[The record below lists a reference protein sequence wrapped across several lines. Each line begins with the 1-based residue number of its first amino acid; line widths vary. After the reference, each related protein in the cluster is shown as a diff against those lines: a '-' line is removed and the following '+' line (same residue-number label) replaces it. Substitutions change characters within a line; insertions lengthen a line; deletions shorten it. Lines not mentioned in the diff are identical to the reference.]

1 MSQRK
6 ANFHGGMLPLAR
18 AVRAEFG
25 IPVSFALAQAAN
37 ESAYGLATW
46 VSARNFY
53 GIKCVDGPV
62 GPAGIAIGC
71 TDGRT
76 TEAFDGRRVRL
87 TASFPKYRTALD
99 SMRDM
104 GSLLKRKHPGAM
116 AVRAPGRVRPQ
127 GPAGRL
133 RDGPG
138 VRRHDHRDHA
148 GEQAVPVR
156 PLNAGRGRHDA
167 GPALLLA

>member
-46 VSARNFY
+46 VSARNFHR
-53 GIKCVDGPV
+53 IKCVDGSV
-62 GPAGIAIGC
+62 DPAGIAIGC

-116 AVRAPGRVRPQ
+116 AVRADPGAFARRVQQ
-127 GPAGRL
+127 GGYATDPEYADTIIAIMRVNKQY
-133 RDGPG
+133 RYD
-138 VRRHDHRDHA
+138 R
-148 GEQAVPVR
+148 
-156 PLNAGRGRHDA
+156 
-167 GPALLLA
+167 